1 MMKFREGDKVK
12 FLNEKGG
19 GVISKIVNPNLV
31 HVAIEEGFD
40 IPVLPSDLIK
50 VESDAMPGKSS
61 FNEDAEKTYQEM
73 PEPVAPE
80 LPLRDEEDSGRRAPL
95 YFGRNAVPKGVYLAF
110 APVDQKFL
118 ISGEINFHLLNNT
131 PYEISFQLFTKTEEG
146 FELREANKVGAD
158 ESMLLESIARDD
170 LAGFTHGFVQMM
182 LRKDTMT
189 EIIAPVH
196 EYFKVQGGKFFQE
209 NAYKKSQLLN
219 QRAIVIT
226 LSELAAME
234 KVSGVSKV
242 SHTTAKEAARPKK
255 PEKPQA
261 LIDRHKSAK
270 SEAEVDLHIS
280 ALKEDYSG
288 MSNYEILS
296 FQLSY
301 FETTLE
307 SAMVHHYNKV
317 TYIHGIGNGTLKSNL
332 KQRIKEQYPDFIVRT
347 APFARYG
354 NGAIEVLINH
364 D

>member
-19 GVISKIVNPNLV
+19 GVVSKIVNPNLV

-40 IPVLPSDLIK
+40 IPVLPSELIK
-50 VESDAMPGKSS
+50 IESETQPGRSF
-61 FNEDAEKTYQEM
+61 FNEEAENAGNM
-73 PEPVAPE
+73 APEPVAPE
-80 LPLRDEEDSGRRAPL
+80 MPQEPEDSGRRLPL
-95 YFGRNAVPKGVYLAF
+95 YFGKNAVPKGVYLAF

-118 ISGEINFHLLNNT
+118 ISGDINFHLLNNT
-131 PYEISFQLFTKTEEG
+131 PYEISFQLFTKCDEG
-146 FELREANKVGAD
+146 YKLNEANIIGA
-158 ESMLLESIARDD
+158 EENLLLESITRDELSD
-170 LAGFTHGFVQMM
+170 FMNGFVQMM
-182 LRKDTMT
+182 LRQDNMS
-189 EIIAPVH
+189 EIIAPLH
-196 EYFKVQGGKFFQE
+196 EFYKVQGGKFFQE

-234 KVSGVSKV
+234 KVTGLHKV
-242 SHTTAKEAARPKK
+242 SHISSKEAAKPNK
-255 PEKPQA
+255 PEKPKA

-280 ALKEDYSG
+280 ALREDYSG
-288 MSNYEILS
+288 MSNHEILS

-307 SAMVHHYNKV
+307 SAIVHQYHKV
-317 TYIHGIGNGTLKSNL
+317 TYIHGIGNGSLKSHL

>member
-1 MMKFREGDKVK
+1 MKFREGDKVK

-50 VESDAMPGKSS
+50 VESDATSGTT
-61 FNEDAEKTYQEM
+61 FYNEESVKAET

-80 LPLRDEEDSGRRAPL
+80 LPLQQEEDSGRRTPL
-95 YFGRNAVPKGVYLAF
+95 YFGKNAVPKGVYLAF
-110 APVDQKFL
+110 APVDQRFL
-118 ISGEINFHLLNNT
+118 ISGDINFHLLNNT

-146 FELREANKVGAD
+146 FQLREANTLGS
-158 ESMLLESIARDD
+158 EENILLESIARDD
-170 LAGFTHGFVQMM
+170 LAGFTHGFVHMM
-182 LRKDTMT
+182 LRQDRMT
-189 EIIAPVH
+189 EIIAPAH
-196 EYFKVQGGKFFQE
+196 EFFKVQGGKFFQE

-234 KVSGVSKV
+234 KVSGVRKM
-242 SHTTAKEAARPKK
+242 SHTSEKEATKPKK

-288 MSNYEILS
+288 MNNHEILN

-317 TYIHGIGNGTLKSNL
+317 TYIHGIGNGTLKSHL

>member
-1 MMKFREGDKVK
+1 MMKFKEGDKVK
-12 FLNEKGG
+12 FLNEEGG
-19 GVISKIVNPNLV
+19 GVVSKIVNPNLV

-50 VESDAMPGKSS
+50 VESDTKPGRS
-61 FNEDAEKTYQEM
+61 FFNAEAETAKAEA

-80 LPLRDEEDSGRRAPL
+80 LPQEQEDSGRRAPL
-95 YFGRNAVPKGVYLAF
+95 YFGKNAVPKGVYLAF

-118 ISGEINFHLLNNT
+118 ISGDINFHFLNNT
-131 PYEISFQLFTKTEEG
+131 PYDISFQVFTKTEEG
-146 FELREANKVGAD
+146 FQLKEANTIGA
-158 ESMLLESIARDD
+158 EENLLLDSVARDELSD
-170 LAGFTHGFVQMM
+170 FMNGFVQMM
-182 LRKDTMT
+182 LRQDKMS
-189 EIIAPVH
+189 EIIAPLH
-196 EYFKVQGGKFFQE
+196 EFFKVQGGKFFQE

-234 KVSGVSKV
+234 KVSGIRKE
-242 SHTTAKEAARPKK
+242 SHTSSKEVAKPKK

-280 ALKEDYSG
+280 ALREDYSG
-288 MSNYEILS
+288 MSNHEILN

-307 SAMVHHYNKV
+307 SAIVHQYNKV
-317 TYIHGIGNGTLKSNL
+317 TYIHGIGNGSLKKHV

-354 NGAIEVLINH
+354 NGAVEVLINH